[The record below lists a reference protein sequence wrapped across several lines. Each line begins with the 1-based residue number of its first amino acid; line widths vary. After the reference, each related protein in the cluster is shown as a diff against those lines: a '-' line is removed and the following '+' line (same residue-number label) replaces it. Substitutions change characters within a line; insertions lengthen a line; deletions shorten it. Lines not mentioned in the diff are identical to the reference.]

1 MPFRITDVIKQSNRN
16 DTVTKSSFFHIL
28 DTVDINFSV
37 NAFQNQVGDPTTDE
51 NLKYVITNPY
61 SLHTNYGAV
70 VGSDGLYV
78 LNGKT
83 LGTGDIVK
91 STDYDTRDILGITY
105 ELSLDA
111 SNQGE
116 WTTSSTGFQG
126 TIIYNDFDD
135 TYYGYNGTTWDY
147 LLKDYVKELQKVS
160 SNIRV
165 IYGDGSTENISLSA
179 NTSSINIGISGGPKP
194 TGVETLFFTNEGN
207 VGLTYSVSGITASIR
222 MDVDSVLTGMEGISF
237 NSGGITFPDGSTLN
251 SSLIIAYLN
260 KDNTFS
266 GSNDFSSNPQIIP
279 TINRND
285 QVTYIQI
292 DEDNIAKFGKVD
304 TAHIVT
310 DGDDDIIYLNAPDVR
325 VEQGISLGSGITFPD
340 GTFQT
345 TAGGGGGGG
354 FVGITA
360 TDDSASAQSVV
371 SADDRITI
379 NTGTGLSKSVSGS
392 VLTIDA
398 EDAATSSKG
407 IAQFDASDFDVS
419 SGLVTLENTVVKGV
433 STGNLGQTINSVVL
447 DDHFFSILG
456 GNGITCSLVSG
467 DDSSVLIRAYAA
479 DISTDRV
486 WKFDSSA
493 IGNSSNISGGKTAL
507 SVSTW
512 PSAGAQIELYFDD
525 EDDNTNSVKDFI
537 EKIEVGD
544 ELIYY
549 DTEEPTQDFINATAR
564 AYANGSP
571 AWQLNSG
578 VYTVYVTVNTSE
590 GDSTSSNRNKDPFAL
605 EVVRRGFSVSPED
618 QSSTT
623 IKRTNASGQVLQ
635 PYKFIAENTSPSSNG
650 EISLLTNSIPYENVQ
665 IHKLNGYSTANDNR
679 VYFSGFSNLTDNV
692 LTITA
697 QPGQKGL
704 SGGYAEYKLGP
715 SSYNGTYYSFPIL
728 DSITGGDDFGT
739 DDLVYLNLTKG
750 HLDQYVKTF
759 NGETGD
765 VTNTVSDVATFSF
778 LSSSAISTGDK
789 LNAMYRI
796 PYDATLTRIDLK
808 KSATGGF
815 EYSLRIAGPDFGD
828 PLTGEQLAHGETMAA
843 GAGVTGS
850 VTSFSGISGVTA
862 GDYLFLDIVA
872 NGAGATALQM
882 WVTYES
888 R

>member
-1 MPFRITDVIKQSNRN
+1 MPLRFTDRIVQANRDVNISRSNFYHVVETADVNYAVSGFQSNLVSGEPN
-16 DTVTKSSFFHIL
+16 TGE
-28 DTVDINFSV
+28 NF
-37 NAFQNQVGDPTTDE
+37 
-51 NLKYVITNPY
+51 KYVIDDPY
-61 SLHTNYGAV
+61 DLHPSFGASQ
-70 VGSDGLYV
+70 GSSGLFV
-78 LNGKT
+78 LEGIT
-83 LGTGDIVK
+83 LGTGDILK
-91 STDYDTRDILGITY
+91 SSDYDERDFTGQTFSIH
-105 ELSLDA
+105 LDA
-111 SNQGE
+111 SNVGE
-116 WTTSSTGFQG
+116 LISTPTGLKG
-126 TIIYNDFDD
+126 TIIFNEADSD
-135 TYYGYNGTTWDY
+135 YYGFNGTTWN
-147 LLKDYVKELQKVS
+147 KILQGDDEYIKSISEGGGILTVVS
-160 SNIRV
+160 GN
-165 IYGDGSTENISLSA
+165 GSSQNISLSTTSPGVEVGLSGGSQVLA
-179 NTSSINIGISGGPKP
+179 GNIVFNGATGIDISRTVDGATSSFDFSVDDGFSFG
-194 TGVETLFFTNEGN
+194 
-207 VGLTYSVSGITASIR
+207 VSGDFVA
-222 MDVDSVLTGMEGISF
+222 VV
-237 NSGGITFPDGSTLN
+237 GGATPGVSPSLN
-251 SSLIIAYLN
+251 QEMVIL
-260 KDNTFS
+260 
-266 GSNDFSSNPQIIP
+266 GG
-279 TINRND
+279 
-285 QVTYIQI
+285 
-292 DEDNIAKFGKVD
+292 DNIYTSVQAYGPGGALCTISMNPSVEIGGSLTAD
-304 TAHIVT
+304 TAIHTGSLFVT
-310 DGDDDIIYLNAPDVR
+310 NDGHL
-325 VEQGISLGSGITFPD
+325 GGLSLENKGITFPD
-340 GTFQT
+340 GTYQE
-345 TAGGGGGGG
+345 TAGGGGGG

-360 TDDSASAQSVV
+360 TDDNASAQSVV

-486 WKFDSSA
+486 WKFDSSG
-493 IGNSSNISGGKTAL
+493 IGNPSGILGGRTAL

-512 PSAGAQIELYFDD
+512 PIAGQQIELYFDD

-544 ELIYY
+544 ELTYY

-578 VYTVYVTVNTSE
+578 VYTVYVTVNNSE
-590 GDSTSSNRNKDPFAL
+590 GTATSSDRNKDPFAL

-635 PYKFIAENTSPSSNG
+635 PYEFIAENTFPSSNG
-650 EISLLTNSIPYENVQ
+650 EISIQTNSIPYEYVQ
-665 IHKLNGYSTANDNR
+665 IHKLNGYNTANDNR
-679 VYFSGFSNLTDNV
+679 VYFSGFSNLTDNI

-728 DSITGGDDFGT
+728 DSITGGDAFGT
-739 DDLVYLNLTKG
+739 GDLVYLNLTKG
-750 HLDQYVKTF
+750 HIDQYVKTF

-815 EYSLRIAGPDFGD
+815 EYNLRIAGPDFGD
-828 PLTGEQLAHGETMAA
+828 PLTGEQLVHGETMAA

-862 GDYLFLDIVA
+862 GDYLFLDIVD